1 MKNPVLTKEIF
12 YDQINS
18 YITNKDSLAMIN
30 KAYDYAYEK
39 HSKQL
44 RKSGEP
50 YFVHLLAVA

>member
-44 RKSGEP
+44 RKSG
-50 YFVHLLAVA
+50 